1 MNKVKQGDFLT
12 LNRDIII
19 SYDHSQKSEKIYK
32 GDKLQVVSISPNNP
46 DFLRVRKPGVSDNI
60 GLTIFDFNL

>member
-1 MNKVKQGDFLT
+1 MKNIQTGDYLT
-12 LNRDIII
+12 LNRDVIIA
-19 SYDHSQKSEKIYK
+19 YDHSQKSEKICK

-46 DFLRVRKPGVSDNI
+46 DFLTVRKSGVSDNI

>member
-1 MNKVKQGDFLT
+1 MKKVKQGDFLT

-19 SYDHSQKSEKIYK
+19 AYDHSQKSEKIYK
-32 GDKLQVVSISPNNP
+32 GDKLEVVSISPNNP
-46 DFLRVRKPGVSDNI
+46 DFLRLKKDGVCNNI